1 MKKLIIVAII
11 ATFAAN
17 IFSQKLEVG
26 FLAGY
31 QHTNAWAFVGG
42 EADKIDFKPN
52 SNAGFNVGGI
62 MLWNIRKGFGLDLQ
76 LLYSMRSYGFD
87 MVYQQKPNEKVIFKR
102 QTYLL
107 ELPIHM
113 HWRFSVN
120 NDVKIYPLLGASFN
134 VNLHGK
140 DYAYLDDANL
150 KPIDKVTKNEDLFDK
165 SNGRMYRFE
174 ISPEIGLLV
183 KYKNWGFRPVYS
195 VGVTNLT
202 KPKYGWSFPLP
213 EKQSKYLFNR
223 ELKLS
228 FIYTFKIK

>member
-1 MKKLIIVAII
+1 MKRLIVVAII
-11 ATFAAN
+11 AVFATN
-17 IFSQKLEVG
+17 TFSQKLEIG
-26 FLAGY
+26 FIAGY

-42 EADKIDFKPN
+42 EVDKIDFKSKPC
-52 SNAGFNVGGI
+52 AGFNAGGI
-62 MLWNIRKGFGLDLQ
+62 MLWNVHKKFGLDFQ

-87 MVYQQKPNEKVIFKR
+87 MVYQQKPEETVTLKR
-102 QTYLL
+102 QMFLL

-113 HWRFSVN
+113 NWRFSVGK
-120 NDVKIYPLLGASFN
+120 DLKIYPLLGASFN
-134 VNLHGK
+134 ANLHGK
-140 DYAYLDDANL
+140 DYAYDQNL

-165 SNGRMYRFE
+165 DNGRLYRFE
-174 ISPEIGLLV
+174 ISPEVGVLV

-202 KPKYGWSFPLP
+202 RPKYGWSFPLP

-228 FIYTFKIK
+228 FIYTFKVL